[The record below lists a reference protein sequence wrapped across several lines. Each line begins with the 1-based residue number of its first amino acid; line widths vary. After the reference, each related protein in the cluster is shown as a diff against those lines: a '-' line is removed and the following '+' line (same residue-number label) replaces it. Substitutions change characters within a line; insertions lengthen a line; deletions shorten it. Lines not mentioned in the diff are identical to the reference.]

1 MLTSR
6 DPDYLEFVANLRR
19 ARQAQSLT
27 QAQLAAQLGKPQS
40 FVAKVETCERRID
53 LIETARWAL
62 ATQYPISELLP
73 KSLRKKLSASPE
85 ASAAEN
91 DR

>member
-1 MLTSR
+1 MLTGR
-6 DPDYLEFVANLRR
+6 DPEYLEFVANLRR
-19 ARQAQSLT
+19 ARRARSLT

-62 ATQYPISELLP
+62 ATHYPLSGLLP
-73 KSLRKKLSASPE
+73 KSVRDKLDEDPKESQT
-85 ASAAEN
+85 EN
-91 DR
+91 AR